1 MAVDDAEQHRWRTG
15 LSGRLTPSSAIGRW
29 RRMHI
34 LRREGETF
42 EQLMRRFKQ
51 GVERSGLLRDM
62 KRKRYHVSRGQAKR
76 LKAQAAQRRQRRRA
90 LRQKARA

>member
-1 MAVDDAEQHRWRTG
+1 
-15 LSGRLTPSSAIGRW
+15 
-29 RRMHI
+29 MHI

-62 KRKRYHVSRGQAKR
+62 KRKRYHVSKGQARR
-76 LKAQAAQRRQRRRA
+76 LKTKMAQLRLRRRQRRDQGRTRGPGTA
-90 LRQKARA
+90 TRR